1 MSGRETAGVGGGG
14 RRASAR
20 VLALAGLVSVVAFSG
35 CGQGMSVA
43 DLPDGTYTG
52 ASQPNDDGAVGT
64 VTFTLSGGAIT
75 EASFVVTDPDG
86 TPHDESYGLSKSTGK
101 PVDEAFYQRAQA
113 AVEAEQRYVA
123 QFTEVADAD
132 QIDVIAGASLS
143 HRQFVEAVE
152 DALSRAQ

>member
-1 MSGRETAGVGGGG
+1 VSGRETAGVGGGG

-35 CGQGMSVA
+35 CGQGVSVA

-52 ASQPNDDGAVGT
+52 ASQPNEDGAVGT
-64 VTFTLSGGAIT
+64 VTLSGGAIT

-152 DALSRAQ
+152 DALSRAR